1 MPTVRTLLE
10 RLTRESRFQRDL
22 PARFAPTSLYVSP
35 DAQLKYLKPGEDA
48 FDREL
53 LRIIDTQV
61 REDSIVWDIGAN
73 VGVFAFAA
81 ATVARRGMTLAV
93 EPDIWLAQ
101 LMRRSLQLDHNRAL
115 SLTVLPAAV
124 SDRNGCATFL
134 IAERG
139 RASNSLESSGGRSQA
154 GGARARVTVPTLTL
168 DTLLEETIPTFVKID
183 VEGAEAAVLRGAT
196 RLLRDIRPTIYIE
209 VGEEHVAE
217 VTAMLKA
224 HGYTLFDGADAG
236 SGTAM
241 PLDRCTFNTLA
252 VPASRSI

>member
-1 MPTVRTLLE
+1 MPIARTLLE
-10 RLTRESRFQRDL
+10 RLTRESRLRRRL

-61 REDSIVWDIGAN
+61 REDSVVWDIGAN

-81 ATVARRGMTLAV
+81 ATVARRGTTLAV

-101 LMRRSLQLDHNRAL
+101 LMRRSMALDHNHGL
-115 SLTVLPAAV
+115 NLTVLPSAI

-168 DTLLEETIPTFVKID
+168 DTLLEQSMPTFVKID

-196 RLLRDIRPTIYIE
+196 RLLRDVRPTIYIE
-209 VGEEHVAE
+209 VGEEHATE
-217 VTAMLKA
+217 VTALLQEN
-224 HGYTLFDGADAG
+224 GYTLFDGESAG
-236 SGTAM
+236 SSAAT

-252 VPASRSI
+252 VPAHRSI